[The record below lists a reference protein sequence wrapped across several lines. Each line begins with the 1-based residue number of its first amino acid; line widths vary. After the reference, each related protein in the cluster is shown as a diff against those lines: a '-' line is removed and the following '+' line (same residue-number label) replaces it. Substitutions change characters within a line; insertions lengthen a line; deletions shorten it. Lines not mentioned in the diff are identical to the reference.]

1 MVQRDLWE
9 MPLTKIQK
17 IIIDEYLER
26 DHPQFLIASNL
37 WRKKIPKAIG

>member
-26 DHPQFLIASNL
+26 DHPQLLIATNL